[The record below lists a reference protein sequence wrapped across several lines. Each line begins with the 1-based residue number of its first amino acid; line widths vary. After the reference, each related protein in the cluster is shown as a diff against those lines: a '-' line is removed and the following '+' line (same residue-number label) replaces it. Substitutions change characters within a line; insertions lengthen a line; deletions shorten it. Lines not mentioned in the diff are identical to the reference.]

1 MGFGADNNNGGYFA
15 THIAPVAKPTQREI
29 WEMIAEDLDAFS
41 VRFLRLNAANL
52 ADLPERPWTPSGG
65 IEEQNHEW
73 FLVFQNFIAEAE
85 MQLSRQMTRH
95 GLLKEPQFEEG
106 FLDWAEHT
114 DALGPFLRL
123 IDYKGFINRAR
134 QCRENLTEPVAKRWE
149 EVLEPNAAQR
159 FKEIEA
165 RLAALEAE
173 QSELIRERRWLL
185 GRPEHDEQPSA
196 GKALQ
201 CQIER
206 QRYKN
211 EVGMD

>member
-1 MGFGADNNNGGYFA
+1 MGLQADNGGYFA
-15 THIAPVAKPTQREI
+15 DSATHTTSVAKPSQREI
-29 WEMIAEDLDAFS
+29 WEMIAEELDAFS
-41 VRFLRLNAANL
+41 VRFLHLNAASL
-52 ADLPERPWTPSGG
+52 ADLPPERPPSRC
-65 IEEQNHEW
+65 EQRHEW
-73 FLVFQNFIAEAE
+73 FLIFQNFIAEAE
-85 MQLSRQMTRH
+85 MHLSRQMTRH
-95 GLLKEPQFEEG
+95 GLLKEPQFEEN

-114 DALGPFLRL
+114 DALGPFLKL
-123 IDYKGFINRAR
+123 IDYQGFINRAR
-134 QCRENLTEPVAKRWE
+134 QYREHSTDPVSKWA

-159 FKEIEA
+159 FQEIES